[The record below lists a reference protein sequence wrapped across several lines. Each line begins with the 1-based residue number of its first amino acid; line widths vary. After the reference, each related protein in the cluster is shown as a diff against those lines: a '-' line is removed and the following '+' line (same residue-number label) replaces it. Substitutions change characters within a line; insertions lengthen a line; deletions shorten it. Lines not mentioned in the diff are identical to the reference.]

1 MSNENASQA
10 AERKRLS
17 SKAAY
22 VKNKGE
28 REHAL
33 LRLRPGSLAKL
44 DAARAAMALSR
55 SAYVESLLV
64 GSDSTLRTAPSSAVE
79 PRPLSIGEEFE
90 ALFGCER

>member
-1 MSNENASQA
+1 MSNQNASQA
-10 AERKRLS
+10 ADRKRLS
-17 SKAAY
+17 SNAAY

-44 DAARAAMALSR
+44 DSARALMGLSR
-55 SAYVESLLV
+55 SAYVESLLE
-64 GSDSTLRTAPSSAVE
+64 GADSTPSTAPSSAPQ
-79 PRPLSIGEEFE
+79 PRPLSIGEQFE